1 MNRIIIANKN
11 KEPSE
16 DEILQSEIIVNS
28 RNIAEDENEEKIESE
43 NKYIKKIKS
52 KINK

>member
-11 KEPSE
+11 KEPTE

-28 RNIAEDENEEKIESE
+28 RNIADDEDVEKIESE
-43 NKYIKKIKS
+43 KK
-52 KINK
+52 